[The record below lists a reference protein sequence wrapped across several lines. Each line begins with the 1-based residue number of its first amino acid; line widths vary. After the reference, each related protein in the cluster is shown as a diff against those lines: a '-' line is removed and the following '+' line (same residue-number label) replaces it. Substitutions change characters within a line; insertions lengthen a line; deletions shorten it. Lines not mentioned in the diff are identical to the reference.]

1 MRRAVL
7 ALVAEA
13 GLEPETYGHLD
24 ILAILTAVEAQVPDR
39 AGFRE
44 AAEAALVQIELA
56 ACEGAVEAVGAR
68 ETLAWLL
75 DRGVRVGIVTRNSPQ
90 AVQRVLQDF
99 PLPHE
104 VLLTRADT
112 PRVKPDPVHL
122 QRALER
128 LEVPPSAAV
137 MVGDHL
143 MDVQGGKAAGMR
155 ALGILTEER
164 PPDYFT
170 AAAPDG
176 VIRHLPEL
184 RRWISP

>member
-7 ALVAEA
+7 ALVAQA
-13 GLEPETYGHLD
+13 GLEPEAYEHLD
-24 ILAILTAVEAQVPDR
+24 VLAILTAVEVQVPDR
-39 AGFRE
+39 TGFRA
-44 AAEAALVQIELA
+44 AAEAALVRIELA
-56 ACEGAVEAVGAR
+56 ACEGAAEAPGAR

-75 DRGVRVGIVTRNSPQ
+75 DRGVRVGIVTRNSRQ
-90 AVQRVLQDF
+90 AVERVLQQI
-99 PLPHE
+99 PLPYE

-112 PRVKPDPVHL
+112 PRVKPDPLHL
-122 QRALER
+122 HRALKR
-128 LEVPPSAAV
+128 LEVPPGAAV

-155 ALGILTEER
+155 ALGILTDER
-164 PPDYFT
+164 PPDYFD